1 MNTTAYRLPAHAR
14 PRRYDVVLDAR
25 LGRAEFHGA
34 VTIDLEIDASRE
46 TIELHARD
54 LAITGAQV
62 SAGPE
67 TYPAA
72 VTAQAAQEM
81 VELRFPVALPPGE
94 ARLSLTFSG
103 RVSEGLTG
111 LYLAED
117 GPERL
122 LCTQC
127 EATDARAIFP
137 CFDEPMFKARFAF
150 TVTTAD
156 DATVLAN
163 GPLESV
169 AHDAAAG
176 TKTWRFAATKPMS
189 SYLGGL
195 VIGDVTSGPE
205 EVVAGT
211 PLRIW
216 GMRGKEAMGDF
227 ALRWTARLLPWY
239 EDYFCAP
246 YHYDKYDQVAVPG
259 FAAGAMENAGLVLFR
274 QHALL
279 MDPRTTAW
287 RQEKGIAAVVAHE
300 FAHMWFGDLVTMR
313 WWDDVWLNEAFAEWI
328 ATKATGELSPEY
340 EVWDDFRLEKD
351 SALRTDA
358 LETSHPIYTRIETP
372 AEAEEI
378 FDVITY
384 VKGCAVLHM
393 LEGYLGAESFRAG
406 LRTYMQEFA
415 EANAAGA
422 DLWRHLQQA
431 SQEPVT
437 AIMESWILQ
446 SGYPL
451 VSVSVAGAGA
461 ETALHLRQQR
471 FLSTPGASDPANPLW
486 PTPLVIQY
494 EDDQGVHLTHTL
506 LTEREGTLPL
516 PVQGTLLWLYAN
528 AEDRGFYRVD
538 PDATLLRGLLAHRDR
553 LSPTAQMGLLSDQW
567 ALVRSGARSIGSFL
581 DTLTALAAQDNR
593 NVLTQVVGHM
603 RTLDDYLIDLGD
615 AEALTRYRAW
625 VAGAFRDKLSDLGY
639 DPQAGET
646 QNRAQARVAVV
657 DAMSALAGDPVA
669 VREVTERADREA
681 ADPTAV
687 DPNLADVFIGAAAR
701 GGDAARFERYVRT
714 YEERKARRA
723 APEQTNR
730 YLYSFPAFEDPAL
743 VERTLGL
750 MDQQVIPQEG
760 LMPILRIML
769 ARRHS
774 QLAAWEYMKRNWE
787 RIEAIG
793 GMTASSLIEAAGQ
806 LPAEKRDEIVA
817 FHDAHLAGMAPKT
830 YARALETLD
839 QLAAFK
845 ARTREDLLAWAHSR

>member
-1 MNTTAYRLPAHAR
+1 MNTTAYRLPTHAR
-14 PRRYDVVLDAR
+14 PRRYDIALDAR
-25 LGRAEFHGA
+25 LGRADFQGA
-34 VTIDLEIDASRE
+34 VTIDLEIDESRE

-54 LAITGAQV
+54 LAITEARFSVGAE
-62 SAGPE
+62 S
-67 TYPAA
+67 YPGVITADAA
-72 VTAQAAQEM
+72 REM
-81 VELRFPVALPPGE
+81 VELRFPVALPTGE
-94 ARLSLTFSG
+94 ARLALTFSG
-103 RVSEGLTG
+103 RISEGLTG
-111 LYLAED
+111 LYLAQD

-127 EATDARAIFP
+127 QATDARAIFP

-150 TVTTAD
+150 TVTTAG

-176 TKTWRFAATKPMS
+176 AKTWRFAATEPMS
-189 SYLGGL
+189 SYLCGL

-205 EVVAGT
+205 QVVAGT

-216 GMRGKEAMGDF
+216 GVRGKEAMGGF
-227 ALRWTARLLPWY
+227 ALAWTAQLLPWY
-239 EDYFCAP
+239 EDYFSAP
-246 YHYDKYDQVAVPG
+246 YHYHKYDQVAVPG

-274 QHALL
+274 QNLLL
-279 MDPRTTAW
+279 MDPQTTAW

-328 ATKATGELSPEY
+328 ATKVTGELCPEY

-351 SALRTDA
+351 AALRTDS
-358 LETSHPIYTRIETP
+358 LETTHPIYTPIETP

-415 EANAAGA
+415 ERNAAGA

-437 AIMESWILQ
+437 AIMESWILE

-451 VSVSVAGAGA
+451 VTVSAGGAGA
-461 ETALHLRQQR
+461 ETTLRLSQRR
-471 FLSTPGASDPANPLW
+471 FLSTPGATDPANPVW

-494 EDDQGVHLTHTL
+494 EDDQGVHLARTL
-506 LTEREGTLPL
+506 LTEREATLPL
-516 PVQGTLLWLYAN
+516 PTQGALRWCDAN

-538 PDATLLRGLLAHRDR
+538 LDAKLLQGLLAHLDR
-553 LSPTAQMGLLSDQW
+553 LGPTAQMGLLSDQW
-567 ALVRSGARSIGSFL
+567 ALVRSGARSITSFL

-603 RTLDDYLIDLGD
+603 RALDDYLLDTRD
-615 AEALTRYRAW
+615 TEALARYRAW
-625 VAGAFRDKLSDLGY
+625 VAATFRPKLADLGY
-639 DPQAGET
+639 DPQPGET

-657 DAMSALAGDPVA
+657 GAVSALARDPAA
-669 VREVTERADREA
+669 VREATARADREA

-701 GGDAARFERYVRT
+701 GADAARFARYVQT
-714 YEERKARRA
+714 YEERRSAGA
-723 APEQTNR
+723 APELTNR

-743 VERTLGL
+743 VERALGL
-750 MDQQVIPQEG
+750 LDGGIIPQEG
-760 LMPILRIML
+760 MMPILRIML
-769 ARRHS
+769 SQRHS
-774 QLAAWEYMKRNWE
+774 QVAAWEYMKSHWE

-817 FHDAHLAGMAPKT
+817 FHEAHLSGVAPKS

-839 QLAAFK
+839 QLAEFK
-845 ARTREDLLAWAHSR
+845 ARTREELLAWARSR